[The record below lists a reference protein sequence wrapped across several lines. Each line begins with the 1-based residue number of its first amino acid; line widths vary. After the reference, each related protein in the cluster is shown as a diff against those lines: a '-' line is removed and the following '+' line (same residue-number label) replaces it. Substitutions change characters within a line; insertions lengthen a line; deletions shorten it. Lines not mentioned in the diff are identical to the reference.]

1 MVDTFKT
8 ICPHLFVDL
17 VWMLRKSKE
26 GDVFQGWHK
35 DFALGQQ
42 ITKTIVIN
50 VGSKE
55 KEDEDTTRS
64 FNNSVS
70 LEAYDWNVIKDYA
83 LSEINL

>member
-1 MVDTFKT
+1 MFPYLS
-8 ICPHLFVDL
+8 IDL
-17 VWMLRKSKE
+17 VWLLHKSKE

-50 VGSKE
+50 LGSKE
-55 KEDEDTTRS
+55 KEYEETIRS

-70 LEAYDWNVIKDYA
+70 FEVDDSNEIEECA
-83 LSEINL
+83 L